1 MGGGGDRRRAAADEV
16 LDRLAPDT
24 GRGLATEV
32 IRDGAALLVRRGSV
46 LVRVRHGRWRETAER
61 EVVLAGLLADLH
73 VPVTGLVEPDGQP
86 WTVDAMVVTAWRWV
100 AAGQRVTAGDV
111 GLLART
117 LRERTAVAAG
127 AVVAFDPFEAIRS
140 AVAEMDDDADARF
153 VRDRADAL
161 EPDWR
166 RASGADPLGRA
177 VVHGDLHR
185 GNVVAGSSGILMTDL
200 ELIGRGPA
208 SYDAV
213 PTVLAVDRYGVDPA
227 TLHDFFA
234 AFGADPR
241 SWDGFA
247 VFQRVYELW
256 VTAWAVG
263 TRDAGPGRADEARR
277 RVETL
282 RDGADH
288 RWRLL

>member
-1 MGGGGDRRRAAADEV
+1 MGGGGDTRRPVADRV
-16 LDRLAPDT
+16 LDRLAPET
-24 GRGLATEV
+24 GRGLVTEV
-32 IRDGAALLVRRGSV
+32 IRDGAALLVRRGSA
-46 LVRVRHGRWRETAER
+46 LVRVRHERWRETAER
-61 EVVLAGLLADLH
+61 EVALAELLADLH
-73 VPVTGLVEPDGQP
+73 VPVTRLVEPDGQP
-86 WTVDAMVVTAWRWV
+86 WTVDGMVVTAWRWV
-100 AAGQRVTAGDV
+100 AAGQRVSAADV

-127 AVVAFDPFEAIRS
+127 AVVAFEPFEAIRA
-140 AVAEMDDDADARF
+140 AVSTLGDDPDARF
-153 VRDRADAL
+153 VRERAEQL
-161 EPDWR
+161 EEDWR
-166 RASGADPLGRA
+166 KAAASDPLGRA

-208 SYDAV
+208 SYDAA
-213 PTVLAVDRYGVDPA
+213 PTVLAVERYGVAA
-227 TLHDFFA
+227 TTLDEFFG

-247 VFQRVYELW
+247 VFRQVYELW

-263 TRDAGPGRADEARR
+263 TRAAGAGRDEEARR